1 MPWLL
6 FPLNPFPK
14 SQPGGSGSPAPPM
27 APLALCPTHGCAS
40 GTPSP
45 LGFGSWSPSPRLPP
59 GSSAPVWDADA
70 TPLPS
75 PACLFGLHYHQG
87 NISAA
92 GKSEKRSVWSGGIN
106 AHGLIYSEMQS
117 EGGRKPLRLLG
128 KGEPGATLR
137 RCAVAT
143 RGGLAAASSPS
154 PSPSCGAGAAGSPP
168 GPPALTRSPSG

>member
-6 FPLNPFPK
+6 SPLNPFPE

-27 APLALCPTHGCAS
+27 APLALCPTHGCTS

-59 GSSAPVWDADA
+59 GSSVPVWDADA
-70 TPLPS
+70 TPLLS
-75 PACLFGLHYHQG
+75 PACLFGLHYRQG

-117 EGGRKPLRLLG
+117 EGGRKPLWLLG

-143 RGGLAAASSPS
+143 GVASLLPSAPLHPPRAGLGLRGAPRD
-154 PSPSCGAGAAGSPP
+154 PQP
-168 GPPALTRSPSG
+168 